1 MKKSVREK
9 TEIQG
14 LDAAMF
20 QRMLPTA
27 ALFGELRELVVAAGL
42 RAVEVVLEA
51 ERTNV
56 CGAPYERR
64 VARQVTRTGH
74 APGELV
80 LGGRRVSVKR
90 PRARTREQKEVVLPS
105 WQRFS
110 EEDPLNERVVEQMLV
125 GVSTRKYARSLEPV
139 AEGVATRG
147 TSRSAV
153 SRRFV
158 AATQEQ
164 LDTWMATDLSGI
176 ELVAVM
182 IDGVAF
188 REHVVLCALGIDTG
202 GHKHVLGLREGATE
216 NAVACTEL
224 LTNLRERGLRTDR
237 GLLVVIDGSKALAK
251 AVRDTFGRFA
261 LIQRCQVHKTRNVL
275 DQLPENKRASVR
287 RAMSEAYRS
296 SCADTARRL
305 LNNLERTLQKNH
317 PGAAASLR
325 EGLDETLTVLSFGL
339 GPTLRR
345 SLSTTN
351 AIENLNG
358 SIRRITRR
366 VKTWRG
372 GSMILRWVG
381 AAVNEA
387 SKGFRRFRGFKDMN
401 KLVAVLHA
409 HTLKLTKAVD
419 APARAVA

>member
-1 MKKSVREK
+1 MEKSVRKRPES
-9 TEIQG
+9 QG
-14 LDAAMF
+14 VDAGML
-20 QRMLPTA
+20 QRMLPA
-27 ALFGELRELVVAAGL
+27 AAMFGELRELVIHAGL
-42 RAVEVVLEA
+42 RAVELMLEA
-51 ERTNV
+51 ERTAA
-56 CGAPYERR
+56 CGERYERQADR
-64 VARQVTRTGH
+64 RATRTGH

-90 PRARTREQKEVVLPS
+90 PRARTRAKEEVVLPS
-105 WQRFS
+105 WERFS
-110 EEDPLNERVVEQMLV
+110 AEDPLTERAVEQMLV

-139 AEGVATRG
+139 AKDVTTRG

-164 LDTWMATDLSGI
+164 LDTWMATDLGGI
-176 ELVAVM
+176 DLAAVM
-182 IDGVAF
+182 IDGLAF
-188 REHVVLCALGIDTG
+188 REHVVLCALGIDASG
-202 GHKHVLGLREGATE
+202 EKHVLGLQEGATE

-224 LTNLRERGLRTDR
+224 LANLRSRGLRTDR
-237 GLLVVIDGSKALAK
+237 ALLVVVDGGKALAK
-251 AVRDTFGRFA
+251 AVRDIFGPFA

-275 DQLPENKRASVR
+275 DQLPDNKRGGVR
-287 RAMSEAYRS
+287 KAMYDAYRS
-296 SCADTARRL
+296 RSADTARRL
-305 LNNLERTLQKNH
+305 LNNLERTLRKNH

-325 EGLDETLTVLSFGL
+325 EGLDETLTVLALGL
-339 GPTLRR
+339 GATLER

-358 SIRRITRR
+358 NIRRISRR
-366 VKTWRG
+366 VKTWRD

-387 SKGFRRFRGFKDMN
+387 SKGFRRFRGFKDM
-401 KLVAVLHA
+401 KLLVAVLQT
-409 HTLKLTKAVD
+409 HTLKLTKSVD

>member
-1 MKKSVREK
+1 MEKNVRK
-9 TEIQG
+9 RPGVQG
-14 LDAAMF
+14 IDATTL
-20 QRMLPTA
+20 QRMLPA
-27 ALFGELRELVVAAGL
+27 AAMFGELRELVVAAGL
-42 RAVEVVLEA
+42 RAVELMLEA
-51 ERTNV
+51 ERTAV
-56 CGAPYERR
+56 CGAAYERQ
-64 VARQVTRTGH
+64 ADRQVTRTGH

-80 LGGRRVSVKR
+80 MGGRRVSVRR
-90 PRARTREQKEVVLPS
+90 PRARTRSKEEVALPS
-105 WQRFS
+105 WRRFS
-110 EEDPLNERVVEQMLV
+110 DEDPLTERAMEQMLV
-125 GVSTRKYARSLEPV
+125 GVSTRKYARSLEPL
-139 AEGVATRG
+139 AEGVVTRG

-164 LDTWMATDLSGI
+164 LDAWMASDLGDI
-176 ELVAVM
+176 ELAAIM
-182 IDGVAF
+182 IDGLAF
-188 REHVVLCALGIDTG
+188 REHVVLCALGIDTA
-202 GHKHVLGLREGATE
+202 GHKHVLGLQEGATE

-224 LTNLRERGLRTDR
+224 LTNLRGRGLRTDR
-237 GLLVVIDGSKALAK
+237 ALVVVIDGGKALAK
-251 AVRDTFGRFA
+251 AARAIFGPFA

-275 DQLPENKRASVR
+275 EQLPENKRAGVR
-287 RAMSEAYRS
+287 RAMYEAYRS
-296 SCADTARRL
+296 RTGDTARRL
-305 LNNLERTLQKNH
+305 LNNLERTLRKNH

-339 GPTLRR
+339 GATLQR

-358 SIRRITRR
+358 NIRRISRR

-381 AAVNEA
+381 AAVKEA

-409 HTLKLTKAVD
+409 HTMKLTKAVD
-419 APARAVA
+419 ASARAVA